1 MGWRR
6 SVFMST
12 LRRLAL
18 PAALASAA
26 LAIAAPCTFA
36 DETVGASAHG
46 TAIVADAGYAVWR
59 ANDGHVVV
67 RAGGGAARE
76 TPLKPPASAI
86 LDVGARTGGG
96 AQLLWAEGCST
107 RSGSCAVRGGKL
119 TGAGVVHV
127 GVLAHIPY
135 RGGGSPAVAIDG
147 SRLAYAVHGTTG
159 SGKKKSACDV
169 PYVRTLSGRGSSTRK
184 LDRGHCAAIA
194 QLDVG
199 DGYVAILAH
208 PAVTYGSGATEAR
221 VVKVGGG
228 HSRTLQRE
236 AQGEESNYI
245 GAISLDRGA
254 LYTARGG
261 IRQGNVFTRIRLAG
275 GTRSD
280 VRAFVDLEGAF
291 ARDRGRDYYAQT
303 ESYES
308 STECPCIVVAGD
320 DPFAVAQRQ
329 LAPELALTVAPQ
341 PVFVDSAPSAVATLT
356 RRSVSRTT
364 VVGTAPVAG
373 VPVEL
378 LSSDVVSGPVN
389 PSPLVPTGA
398 MATTGADGVATIAI
412 PGTPRWRLLLGA
424 VTRPANGG
432 VPVPTSQTISV
443 ATYVHMTASAVR
455 LPDGRLQVTGTIS
468 PAQPGR
474 KVRLDRKLERV
485 CNQRQYGPVVVTP
498 SSVGVPA
505 GCFDRWTEDPVTTA
519 TVSADG
525 ASYTLNAGAP
535 AGTYRVSLDFAGGA
549 AVYAGETAAVEA
561 P

>member
-1 MGWRR
+1 
-6 SVFMST
+6 MST

-18 PAALASAA
+18 PAVAAVVALAA
-26 LAIAAPCTFA
+26 AAPSSLA
-36 DETVGASAHG
+36 DEPLGSSARG

-59 ANDGHVVV
+59 ADDGRLVV
-67 RAGGGAARE
+67 RAGHGRPQ
-76 TPLKPPASAI
+76 TTSLKPPASTI
-86 LDVGARTGGG
+86 FDVGVRAGGKG
-96 AQLLWAEGCST
+96 AQLIWTEGCST
-107 RSGSCAVRGGKL
+107 RSGSCAVRGGQL
-119 TGAGVVHV
+119 TSSGVQRPRVV
-127 GVLAHIPY
+127 AHIPY

-159 SGKKKSACDV
+159 SGKRKSACDV
-169 PYVRTLSGRGSSTRK
+169 PYVRTLSSRGSSTRK
-184 LDRGHCAAIA
+184 LDRGHCGAIS

-199 DGYVAILAH
+199 EGYVAILAH

-261 IRQGNVFTRIRLAG
+261 IRQANVFTRIRLG
-275 GTRSD
+275 SRTRTD
-280 VRAFVDLEGAF
+280 VRAFVSLEGTF
-291 ARDRGRDYYAQT
+291 ARDRGQDYYAQT
-303 ESYES
+303 VSFES
-308 STECPCIVVAGD
+308 STECGCIIVAGD
-320 DPFAVAQRQ
+320 DPFAVAQRV
-329 LAPELALTVAPQ
+329 LAPELALTAAPQ
-341 PVFVDSAPSAVATLT
+341 PVYVDSAPSAVATLT
-356 RRSVSRTT
+356 RRTVSRTA

-378 LSSDVVSGPVN
+378 LSTDVVSGPVN
-389 PSPLVPTGA
+389 QRPPTPTGA
-398 MATTGADGVATIAI
+398 TATTGADGTATIPI
-412 PGTPRWRLLLGA
+412 PGTPRWRLLLAA
-424 VTRPANGG
+424 VTRPPGEGAVGI
-432 VPVPTSQTISV
+432 PTSQNLNVT
-443 ATYVHMTASAVR
+443 TYVHMTAGAVR
-455 LPDGRLQVTGTIS
+455 LADGRLQVSGAIS

-474 KVRLDRKLERV
+474 KVRLDRRLERV
-485 CNQRQYGPVVVTP
+485 CNQRQYGPTLVTP

-505 GCFDRWTEDPVTTA
+505 GCFDRWTQDPVATA

-525 ASYTLNAGAP
+525 ASYTIDADAP

-549 AVYAGETAAVEA
+549 AVYAGETAAIEV